1 MNRFLHSLAI
11 ARFAACLACGVW
23 LLASNAPARAD
34 DEAKKV
40 VEAAVKA
47 HGGAEKLAKLKDKS
61 VIQKGKMK
69 ILMPIEAEGN
79 FEATASDG
87 KFRRQF
93 DFSFMGTDIKNTTVF
108 DGKTLWVSTNGMQMS
123 FDKKED
129 IDALKEAIHAE
140 KAAGLALLGDKN
152 IEVSLIGDDKVGDT
166 PVVGVR
172 VSEKGHKDVSLY
184 FDKKTHLLKKIVGRS
199 LDFQSHMEIEQERIV
214 DEYKDFDGLKRPSK
228 ATVLKDGKKQL
239 EIEITEMKYI
249 DKPDD
254 STFGKP
260 D

>member
-1 MNRFLHSLAI
+1 MNRILRTLAV
-11 ARFAACLACGVW
+11 ARVAACMACGVW
-23 LLASNAPARAD
+23 LLATNASARAD

-47 HGGAEKLAKLKDKS
+47 HGGADKLAKVKDKA
-61 VIQKGKMK
+61 VTQKGKMK
-69 ILMPIEAEGN
+69 LFMPIEAEGN
-79 FEATASDG
+79 FEMTASGG

-93 DFSFMGTDIKNTTVF
+93 DFSFMGMDFKNTTVF
-108 DGKTLWVSTNGMQMS
+108 DGKTLWVSTNGMLMS
-123 FDKKED
+123 FDKKDD
-129 IDALKEAIHAE
+129 IDALKEMLHSE
-140 KAAGLALLGDKN
+140 KAAGLAMLGDKN
-152 IEVSLIGDDKVGDT
+152 LELSLIGDDKVGDT

-172 VSEKGHKDVSLY
+172 VSEKGHKDVSLF

-214 DEYKDFDGLKRPSK
+214 EEYKDFDGLKRPSK
-228 ATVLKDGKKQL
+228 LTVTKDGKKQL